1 MLGDSIDPGADRDEG
16 PALLRGPGEVRALM
30 RAFDWASHP
39 LGEPDQ
45 WAPSL
50 RAIVRVMLTSRFA
63 MWMAWGPELTFLCND
78 AYLPTVGLRR
88 DWVIGSR
95 SDKVWAEIWP
105 DIGPRIQHVLQTGE
119 ATWDEAL
126 GLYLE
131 RSGFTEETYHTFSYS
146 PLPDDA
152 GVTTG
157 MLCVVAEVTERVIGE
172 RQLSVLRDV
181 GAALAAASTR
191 AEVMKGLEACLAG
204 GARDLPF
211 MLIFLANREGRSQ
224 RAALHDPGRYL
235 ASDTPHLDL
244 TDPDLWRLAPLAESE
259 PLLVELQSLRSDWP
273 PHAPRQAL
281 IAPITGAEG
290 EETVGHL
297 IAGLNPH
304 LLFDSAYRGFIELLT
319 AQVAAAVARADEYER
334 AREEAER
341 VQLALDA
348 GAIIGTWIWNV
359 PENKVVGDD
368 RFARSFSLDPARCR
382 MGVSLEDALAS
393 VHEQDRAI
401 VSTEIGEA
409 VRRGGPYRCEF
420 RVRQSDGVFRW
431 VEANGRVD
439 LDDGGVATRF
449 PGVLID
455 INHRRAIEAALRDL
469 NQDLEHRVQLAID
482 QREQAEDA
490 LRQAQKMEAVG
501 QLTGGIAHDF
511 NNLLTGISGSL
522 QMLETRIGQGR
533 LDAVPRYVDAAQG
546 AAKRAAALTQRLL
559 AFSRRQTLDPKP
571 TNLNRLITDME
582 ELVRRTTGPNI
593 EVEVVGAAGLWPVM
607 IDQNQLENALLNLCI
622 NARDAMPDGGR
633 LTIETANRWL
643 DGSGGTERDLT
654 PGQYVS
660 LCVTDTGIGMS
671 KETIGRIF
679 EPFFTTKPLGQG
691 TGLGLSMIY
700 GFIRQSNGQVRVY
713 SEPQRG
719 TTMCLYLP
727 RLQGEAPVFELT
739 KADRAGFE
747 TGYGETVLVIDDEA
761 TVRLLAVDV
770 LHDAGYRVLEAADGA
785 AGLKMLQTDARI
797 DLLITDVG
805 LPGGMNGRQVADAG
819 RALRPQLKV
828 LFITGYAENAVVGN
842 GHLEPGMQVITKP
855 FAIDAFAHKVRAMI
869 DG

>member
-1 MLGDSIDPGADRDEG
+1 
-16 PALLRGPGEVRALM
+16 M
-30 RAFDWASHP
+30 RNCDWRSTP
-39 LGEPDQ
+39 LGAPDD
-45 WAPSL
+45 WPPSL

-78 AYLPTVGLRR
+78 AYLPTVGLKR

-146 PLPDDA
+146 PLADDEGA
-152 GVTTG
+152 TTG
-157 MLCVVAEVTERVIGE
+157 MLCVVAEVTKRVIGE
-172 RQLSVLRDV
+172 RQLSVLRDL
-181 GAALAAASTR
+181 GATLAAASTR
-191 AEVMKGLEACLAG
+191 AEVIKGLETCLAG
-204 GARDLPF
+204 GARDAPF
-211 MLIFLANREGRSQ
+211 ALVFLTDREGGLR
-224 RAALHDPGRYL
+224 RAALHDPDHHL
-235 ASDTPHLDL
+235 ASDPSHIDL
-244 TDPDLWRLAPLAESE
+244 KAPSAWPLARVVYGA
-259 PLLVELQSLRSDWP
+259 PVRVEIDAMRPGLRSKVQRQEALQEP
-273 PHAPRQAL
+273 SPHAPRQAV
-281 IAPITGAEG
+281 ISPITGAEG
-290 EETVGHL
+290 EETIGYLV
-297 IAGLNPH
+297 AGLNPH
-304 LLFDSAYRGFIELLT
+304 LAFDSAYRGFIELLA

-359 PENKVVGDD
+359 PDNQVVGDD
-368 RFARSFSLDPARCR
+368 RFARSFSLDPVRCR
-382 MGVSLEDALAS
+382 AGLPLEEAMAS
-393 VHEQDRAI
+393 ILEEDWAI
-401 VSTEIGEA
+401 VAAEIGEA
-409 VRRGGPYRCEF
+409 LRRGGPYRCEF
-420 RVRQSDGVFRW
+420 RVRQHDGVFRW
-431 VEANGRVD
+431 VEANGRVEKD
-439 LDDGGVATRF
+439 EAGAATRF

-469 NQDLEHRVQLAID
+469 NQDLEHRVHLAIK
-482 QREQAEDA
+482 QREQAEEA

-522 QMLETRIGQGR
+522 QMVEARIGQGR
-533 LDAVPRYVDAAQG
+533 LEAVPRYIDAAQG
-546 AAKRAAALTQRLL
+546 ATKRAAALTQRLL

-571 TNLNRLITDME
+571 THLNRLITDME

-593 EVEVVGAAGLWPVM
+593 EVEVVGAVGLWPVM

-643 DGSGGTERDLT
+643 DAAAGIECDLA

-691 TGLGLSMIY
+691 TGLGLSMTY
-700 GFIRQSNGQVRVY
+700 GFVRQSDGQVRVY
-713 SEPQRG
+713 SEPGRG
-719 TTMCLYLP
+719 TTICLYLP
-727 RLQGEAPVFELT
+727 RLHGEAQDSAPAKQE
-739 KADRAGFE
+739 RARIERGF
-747 TGYGETVLVIDDEA
+747 GETVLVVDDEP

-770 LHDAGYRVLEAADGA
+770 LQDAGYRVLEAADGP
-785 AGLKMLQTDARI
+785 AGLKILQSDVRI

-819 RALRPQLKV
+819 RAPRPDLRV
-828 LFITGYAENAVVGN
+828 LFITGYAENAIVGN

-855 FAIDAFAHKVRAMI
+855 FAIDALVQKVRAMI

>member
-1 MLGDSIDPGADRDEG
+1 
-16 PALLRGPGEVRALM
+16 
-30 RAFDWASHP
+30 
-39 LGEPDQ
+39 
-45 WAPSL
+45 
-50 RAIVRVMLTSRFA
+50 
-63 MWMAWGPELTFLCND
+63 
-78 AYLPTVGLRR
+78 
-88 DWVIGSR
+88 
-95 SDKVWAEIWP
+95 
-105 DIGPRIQHVLQTGE
+105 
-119 ATWDEAL
+119 
-126 GLYLE
+126 
-131 RSGFTEETYHTFSYS
+131 
-146 PLPDDA
+146 
-152 GVTTG
+152 
-157 MLCVVAEVTERVIGE
+157 MLCVVAEVTERVVGE
-172 RQLSVLRDV
+172 RQLGVLRDV
-181 GAALAAASTR
+181 GATLAAASTR
-191 AEVMKGLEACLAG
+191 AEVMKGLEAALAEG
-204 GARDLPF
+204 DRDVPF
-211 MLIFLANREGRSQ
+211 ALVFLADRDEALQ
-224 RAALHDPGRYL
+224 RRAVHDPRQYLASSRPDAELTRPAAWPLAPLTDGVAVRVDLAALHPG
-235 ASDTPHLDL
+235 
-244 TDPDLWRLAPLAESE
+244 
-259 PLLVELQSLRSDWP
+259 WP
-273 PHAPRQAL
+273 PHGPRQAL

-290 EETVGHL
+290 ETAVGYL
-297 IAGLNPH
+297 ITGLNPH
-304 LLFDSAYRGFIELLT
+304 LLFDSAYRGFVELLT

-359 PENKVVGDD
+359 LTDQVVGDE

-382 MGVSLEDALAS
+382 AGIPLEEALAS
-393 VHEQDRAI
+393 IHPQDRAL
-401 VSTEIGEA
+401 VSAEIGEA
-409 VRRGGPYRCEF
+409 VQRGGPYRCEF
-420 RVRQSDGVFRW
+420 RVRQAAGVFRW

-439 LDDGGVATRF
+439 RDDAGGAIRF

-455 INHRRAIEAALRDL
+455 IDHRRAIEAALRDL
-469 NQDLEHRVQLAID
+469 NQDLEHRVQLAIS
-482 QREQAEDA
+482 QREHAEQA

-522 QMLETRIGQGR
+522 QMLETRIAQGR

-559 AFSRRQTLDPKP
+559 AFSRRQTLDPRP

-582 ELVRRTTGPNI
+582 ELVRRTTGPDI

-643 DGSGGTERDLT
+643 DAGGGTERDLA

-660 LCVTDTGIGMS
+660 LCVTDTGTGMS

-713 SEPQRG
+713 SEPERG

-727 RLQGEAPVFELT
+727 RLHGEAPIREPEKEDKT
-739 KADRAGFE
+739 GFE
-747 TGYGETVLVIDDEA
+747 KGYGETVLVIDDDP

-770 LHDAGYRVLEAADGA
+770 LQDAGYRVLEAPDGP
-785 AGLKMLQTDARI
+785 AGLKMLQANARI

-819 RALRPQLKV
+819 RAIRPHLKV
-828 LFITGYAENAVVGN
+828 LFVTGYAENAVVGN

-855 FAIDAFAHKVRAMI
+855 FAIDGFARKVRAMI